1 MTMSYEFSVVQFAL
15 AEQLMEGKKYVAV
28 FTELN
33 VYFVKFLFLK
43 MPYYFFL
50 SLTINADNF
59 FFKEIKKE
67 WLVFRL

>member
-1 MTMSYEFSVVQFAL
+1 MTMSYEFNVVQFAL

-43 MPYYFFL
+43 MPVIDIISFYPLPLMQTKIFL
-50 SLTINADNF
+50 
-59 FFKEIKKE
+59 KK
-67 WLVFRL
+67 